1 MQRLYDFNG
10 GSCLAAALLV
20 FIIVL
25 AGCHRKAEPPPQNAI
40 AALMTDYGLRDPSV
54 GEMKGAMLT
63 VNPKLHIVDL
73 THEVEPFNTNE
84 AAFILNQAARE
95 FPEGTVFLVVVTS
108 NQNQEQDN
116 ARQPILVMTE
126 ADKYYLAPDNGVL
139 TLVLQREKF
148 VKGWRLDKP
157 EYYRKNGASTLFF
170 GRDIIGP
177 VGAHLLSGV
186 APDKLGTPI
195 KRTDIDALPIS
206 SASTTGPNTTGE
218 IWHIDNFGNIVTNIT
233 NDEGSSLK
241 EGSLIKATVGGQT
254 VSGPLVK
261 SFRELPKG
269 RLGFLFSSQGLL
281 EICVNQGSAAKQLNV
296 KVGNPVII
304 RQ

>member
-1 MQRLYDFNG
+1 MPRFDFQKVSRRLIVVG
-10 GSCLAAALLV
+10 LLATAATG
-20 FIIVL
+20 FSS
-25 AGCHRKAEPPPQNAI
+25 CHRKSEPPPQNAV

-54 GEMKGAMLT
+54 AEMKGAMLS
-63 VNPKLHIVDL
+63 VNPLLHLVDL

-95 FPEGTVFLVVVTS
+95 FPEGTVFLAVVTP
-108 NQNQEQDN
+108 NTDQE
-116 ARQPILVMTE
+116 APKQPILVMTE
-126 ADKYYLAPDNGVL
+126 ANKYYIAPDNGVL

-148 VKGWRLDKP
+148 LKGWRLDKP
-157 EYYRKNGASTLFF
+157 EFYRKNGTSTAFQ

-186 APDKLGTPI
+186 VPDRLGTPL
-195 KRTDIDALPIS
+195 KHADLETLSIS
-206 SASTTGPNTTGE
+206 SASTTGQNTTGQ
-218 IWHIDNFGNIVTNIT
+218 IWHIDNFGNIITNIS
-233 NDEGSSLK
+233 NDEGSTLK
-241 EGSLIKATVGGQT
+241 EGSLLKATVSGQT

-261 SFRELPKG
+261 NFHELPKG

-281 EICVNQGSAAKQLNV
+281 EICVSQGSAAKQVNA
-296 KVGNPVII
+296 KVGEPVII